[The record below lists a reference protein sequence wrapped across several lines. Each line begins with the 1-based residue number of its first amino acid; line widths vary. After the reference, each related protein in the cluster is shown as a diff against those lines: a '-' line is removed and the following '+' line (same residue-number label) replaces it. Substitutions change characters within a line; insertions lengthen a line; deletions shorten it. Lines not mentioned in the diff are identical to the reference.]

1 MVTFPGFPYAGRS
14 ISMAKDFREQEEKAY
29 RELGT
34 RLADQP
40 GLIQS
45 MPGQE
50 QRIARGVAEGRK
62 PFDIAAEEGIS
73 EDAVWTVIRALQ
85 NAVSG
90 NVSSRGYETAGMGA
104 DTDPGVTGGYG
115 ETGFGSIG
123 NEPPVP
129 LPGEPEEEPEKS

>member
-1 MVTFPGFPYAGRS
+1 MT
-14 ISMAKDFREQEEKAY
+14 KDFREEEDKAY
-29 RELGT
+29 RELAT
-34 RLADQP
+34 RLAAQP
-40 GLIQS
+40 GLVQS

-50 QRIARGVAEGRK
+50 QRVARGVAEGRK

-73 EDAVWTVIRALQ
+73 EDAVWTVVRALQ
-85 NAVSG
+85 NATSG
-90 NVSSRGYETAGMGA
+90 QPSSRGYETAGMGS

-129 LPGEPEEEPEKS
+129 LPGEPEEERETS